1 MAASAGTVAG
11 ASRSDAVS
19 LAVIARTIIPGVAD
33 PARLARFYD
42 EAYSQE
48 ADDARLYARW
58 RALGARGK
66 ADHVIALCA
75 RAGISPASTLEVG
88 CGDGALLCELHC
100 RSFGG
105 RLSGVEISAA
115 AVALARARRE
125 IETVAL
131 YDGRRLPL
139 PAGDQDLGILS
150 HVLEH
155 VPEPAVLLAE
165 VARVCRAVLV
175 EVPLEAN
182 LSAARAG
189 KREHS
194 AEVGHLQRLDRAAA
208 RRIVAEAGLTIAS
221 ELDDP
226 LPLAVHTFFA
236 TTPSARMRARAK
248 WALRSAL
255 HRLAPSLARRLFT
268 VHYASLCLPVAW
280 QLRTAATGSCPSARR
295 ERRAGQ

>member
-11 ASRSDAVS
+11 ASRSEAVS
-19 LAVIARTIIPGVAD
+19 LPVIARTIIPGVAD
-33 PARLARFYD
+33 AARLARFYD
-42 EAYSQE
+42 EAYSQGTD
-48 ADDARLYARW
+48 AARLYARW

-66 ADHVIALCA
+66 ADHVIALCGC
-75 RAGISPASTLEVG
+75 AGVSPASTLEVG
-88 CGDGALLCELHC
+88 CGDGALLCELHR

-105 RLSGVEISAA
+105 RLSGVEISAT

-125 IETVAL
+125 IEAVAL

-139 PAGDQDLGILS
+139 PAGAYDLGLLS

-155 VPEPAVLLAE
+155 VPDPAALLAE

-182 LSAARAG
+182 LSARRAG
-189 KREHS
+189 KREQS
-194 AEVGHLQRLDRAAA
+194 GEIGHLQRLDRPAA
-208 RRIVAEAGLTIAS
+208 RRIVAEAGLSIAC

-226 LPLAVHTFFA
+226 LPLAVHRFFA
-236 TTPSARMRARAK
+236 TRPAARARATAK
-248 WALRSAL
+248 WALRSGL

-268 VHYASLCLPVAW
+268 VHYASLCLP
-280 QLRTAATGSCPSARR
+280 AA
-295 ERRAGQ
+295 